1 MAVSRRMFL
10 QRLGIGLGAAAVAP
24 ITPFNDASTAARK
37 GVVIGEYNVLDDP
50 STHQVVQLT
59 DGKYEIRIESSAQ
72 GERVIREWIRR
83 EVRALNGRAVG
94 S

>member
-24 ITPFNDASTAARK
+24 IIPFNDASTAARE

-50 STHQVVQLT
+50 STHQVVQLPN
-59 DGKYEIRIESSAQ
+59 GEYQIRIESSAL
-72 GERVIREWIRR
+72 GEGVIREWIHR
-83 EVRALNGRAVG
+83 EVTALNGRAF
-94 S
+94 